1 MSEPT
6 DIDGV
11 TAEEWGKE
19 LFEIEYC
26 GECGK
31 DWDEHDYYLVL
42 GHWFAKCRTTD
53 DDKKEQVKRR

>member
-1 MSEPT
+1 MDEST

-19 LFEIEYC
+19 LFECEHC
-26 GECGK
+26 SECGK

-42 GHWFAKCRTTD
+42 GHWFAKCR
-53 DDKKEQVKRR
+53 EPAS